1 MKKIKIISLLAVL
14 LLSAT
19 GYGQLKVKSNGKV
32 TVGPESTFWDA
43 TSATPLSI
51 YGSGIDG
58 IEGARISFG
67 KFIKNGNQYSG
78 AFVGHT
84 PPSICTGKS
93 LHLHGDH
100 SIVMTVGSLNDD
112 FNTSSSC
119 ILMNYHP
126 TPNRLFVRKV
136 TQFYS
141 NVIVQGTFTNSS
153 DARLKTDIK
162 KIESPTARL
171 MKLEGLSYLKKNPY
185 APVDDAEGGAKEE
198 TTPEMGFLAQ
208 EVEKVFPDLV
218 VTDHEGYKSVNYI
231 ALIPVIVEV
240 VKEQQSEIENQKSLI
255 AAQSKKIA
263 ELAGDAG
270 ANVLLPGSSQARL
283 LAVQG
288 QNEAIAAN
296 AVANA
301 FLYQNEP
308 NPFSQSTRIRYFL
321 PAEVQSA
328 FIYIFNMQGA
338 LIKSLPADAVGSLT
352 IEASE
357 LAPGMYIYSL
367 IADGKEVDSKRMIV
381 TE

>member
-1 MKKIKIISLLAVL
+1 MKKIKIISLLAAL

-19 GYGQLKVKSNGKV
+19 GYAQLKVKSNGKV
-32 TVGPESTFWDA
+32 TVGLESTFWDA
-43 TSATPLSI
+43 TSAAPLSI
-51 YGSGIDG
+51 YGSGTDG
-58 IEGARISFG
+58 MEGARISFG
-67 KFIKNGNQYSG
+67 KLVKNGSSYSG
-78 AFVGHT
+78 VFVGQT
-84 PPSICTGKS
+84 PASASSGGKS
-93 LHLHGDH
+93 LHLHADH
-100 SIVMTVGSLNDD
+100 SIVMTVGSLYDN
-112 FNTSSSC
+112 FTLTGSNSSN

-126 TPNRLFVRKV
+126 TPNKLFVQKA

-141 NVIVQGTFTNSS
+141 SVIVEGTFTNSS
-153 DARLKTDIK
+153 DARLKTNIK

-171 MKLEGLSYLKKNPY
+171 IKLEGLSYLKKNPHLQSE
-185 APVDDAEGGAKEE
+185 DAEGNKTEGVAP
-198 TTPEMGFLAQ
+198 TPEMGFLAQ
-208 EVEKVFPDLV
+208 EVEKVFPELV
-218 VTDHEGYKSVNYI
+218 VTDHEGYKSINYI
-231 ALIPVIVEV
+231 ALIPVIVEAM
-240 VKEQQSEIENQKSLI
+240 KEQQAVIE
-255 AAQSKKIA
+255 AQSKKIA

-270 ANVLLPGSSQARL
+270 ANVLLPGSSQARS

-288 QNEAIAAN
+288 ENETMAAD
-296 AVANA
+296 AAANA

-308 NPFSQSTRIRYFL
+308 NPFSQSTQIRYFL

-338 LIKSLPADAVGSLT
+338 LIKSLPAGAVGSLT

>member
-1 MKKIKIISLLAVL
+1 MKKIKIISLLAAL

-19 GYGQLKVKSNGKV
+19 GYAQLKVKSNGKAI
-32 TVGPESTFWDA
+32 VGSESTSWVGSVA
-43 TSATPLSI
+43 AGLSI
-51 YGSGIDG
+51 YGTGTYEETD
-58 IEGARISFG
+58 ARVSFG

-78 AFVGHT
+78 VFVGCT
-84 PPSICTGKS
+84 PQSYATKS

-100 SIVMTVGSLNDD
+100 SIVMTAGSLSDD
-112 FNTSSSC
+112 FNLNNTTN
-119 ILMNYHP
+119 IIMNYHP
-126 TPNRLFVRKV
+126 TPNKLFIRKA

-141 NVIVQGTFTNSS
+141 SVAVQGTFTNS

-218 VTDHEGYKSVNYI
+218 VTDHEGYKSINYI

-288 QNEAIAAN
+288 QNETIAADV
-296 AVANA
+296 AANA

-357 LAPGMYIYSL
+357 LTPGMYIYSL